1 MSVFVCPVCLKPL
14 TNEGASLKCENR
26 HCYDIAKQGYVN
38 LLMSQKSSAKRHGD
52 DKIMVASRRDFLDK
66 GYYLCL
72 RDALCDTAVRFAK
85 EKVTALDAGCGEG
98 WYTHAILEALEA
110 SGARVRM
117 AGIDISKQALIYA
130 AKRSKKIELAAAG
143 VFNLPLAE
151 SSCDM
156 IFNVFAPCA
165 SEEFSRV
172 LSDNGV
178 LIRAVPLEN
187 HLLAFKEHIYDKV
200 YPNKVEA
207 LEVEG
212 FRILEKR
219 EIRLTLQLDNNE
231 DIMNLFKMTPY
242 YYKTSTADQ
251 AKVAAL
257 TQLETQL
264 EFGVLV
270 YGKD

>member
-1 MSVFVCPVCLKPL
+1 MSVFVCPVCSKPL
-14 TNEGASLKCENR
+14 VKEGSSLRCENR
-26 HCYDIAKQGYVN
+26 HCYDIAKQGYEN

-52 DKIMVASRRDFLDK
+52 DKVMVASRRDFLDK

-72 RDALCDTAVRFAK
+72 REALCETAVRFAK
-85 EKVTALDAGCGEG
+85 EKVTVLDAGCGEG
-98 WYTHAILEALEA
+98 WYTHAISEALEDC
-110 SGARVRM
+110 GAEIKI
-117 AGIDISKQALIYA
+117 AGGDISMQALIYA

-156 IFNVFAPCA
+156 VFNVFAPCA
-165 SEEFSRV
+165 PEEFSRV

-187 HLLAFKEHIYDKV
+187 HLLAFKEHIYDNV
-200 YPNKVEA
+200 YPNKVEDF
-207 LEVEG
+207 EVNG
-212 FRILEKR
+212 FRLLEKQ
-219 EIRLTLQLDNNE
+219 EIRKTITLDNNE
-231 DIMNLFKMTPY
+231 DIMNLFRMTPY

-257 TQLETQL
+257 TRLETQL

-270 YGKD
+270 YSKI

>member
-1 MSVFVCPVCLKPL
+1 MSVFVCPVCSKPL
-14 TNEGASLKCENR
+14 DKDGSSLRCENR

-52 DKIMVASRRDFLDK
+52 DKLMVASRRDFLDK

-72 RDALCDTAVRFAK
+72 RDALCDTAVRFVK

-98 WYTHAILEALEA
+98 WYTYAIAQALEEN
-110 SGARVRM
+110 GAQVRM

-143 VFNLPLAE
+143 VFNLPLAG

-156 IFNVFAPCA
+156 VFNVFAPCA
-165 SEEFSRV
+165 PEEFSRV
-172 LSDNGV
+172 LSDDGV

-187 HLLAFKEHIYDKV
+187 HLLAFKEHIYDNV
-200 YPNKVEA
+200 YPNKVEDF
-207 LEVEG
+207 EVNG
-212 FRILEKR
+212 FRLLEKQ
-219 EIRLTLQLDNNE
+219 EIRKTLTLDNNE
-231 DIMNLFKMTPY
+231 DIMNLFRMTPY

-257 TQLETQL
+257 ARLETQL

-270 YGKD
+270 YSKI